1 MAHTLY
7 ITATEARSGKSAI
20 ALGLMQLVLGRVR
33 RPAVFRPIIT
43 SPDPARPDHD
53 IELLSSCFHLD
64 TPYADTFACTL
75 EEARE
80 LINEGQSAVLM
91 DKILRAYK
99 SLEARYDFILCEG
112 TDFMGKDAAFEYDLN
127 ADIAANLGAPVLLV
141 TSGVNRSSR
150 EAQSAI
156 QSGLD
161 LMADKGV
168 QVVAVMVNMATMSE
182 ADARALQARFAPPA
196 PAPAEESGTRGR
208 DREGVPGPDEEAPPL
223 VFVLP
228 ALAALG
234 KPSIRDVARWL
245 KAAVLHG
252 GDHLGALV
260 DNEVIAAMQVGN
272 FLDYLQDGSLIITP
286 GDRADILLASL
297 AARLSSAYPD
307 IAGVLLTGGIPLSP
321 SVRRLIQGWPALP
334 LPVLA
339 VREATLPTV
348 QALGELHGRIEPDDE
363 RKIHTALGH
372 FERHVDIEALGRR
385 IVTPSPRMT
394 PLMFQFQIMEQ
405 ARRRRMRI
413 VLPEGGE
420 DRILRA
426 ADILLQRGVADIIL
440 LGDADRIGLRV
451 RDLGLDLEKAR
462 ILQPDLSPDF
472 EDYAA
477 TYHKLRKHKGVSL
490 DEARERMTDATYF
503 GTMMV
508 YKGQAD
514 GLVSGAVNTT
524 AHTVRPALEFIK
536 TKPGYSI
543 VSSVFFMCL
552 KDRVLTFGDCAI
564 NPDPTAAELA
574 DIAVNS
580 AETSRIFG
588 LEPRVAMLSYST
600 GTSGHGADVDKVAE
614 ATRLA
619 RAHEPDLP
627 LTGPIQYDAA
637 IDPETARTKMPGDPV
652 AGRATVFIFPDLN
665 TGNNTYKA
673 VQRAAGAV
681 AIGPVLQ
688 GLRKPVN
695 DLSRGATV
703 ADIVNTV
710 AITAVQAQAAGDNQ
724 ESA

>member
-7 ITATEARSGKSAI
+7 ITATETRSGKSAI

-33 RPAVFRPIIT
+33 RPAVFRPII
-43 SPDPARPDHD
+43 SSADPARPDHD
-53 IELLSSCFHLD
+53 IDLLTSCFHLD
-64 TPYADTFACTL
+64 TPYDDTFACTL

-80 LINEGQSAVLM
+80 LINEGQSGVLM

-99 SLEARYDFILCEG
+99 ALEARYDFILCEG

-141 TSGVNRSSR
+141 TSGVDRSGR

-168 QVVAVMVNMATMSE
+168 HVVAVMVNMATMSE
-182 ADARALQARFAPPA
+182 AEAQTLQARFTPPPPA
-196 PAPAEESGTRGR
+196 REDAEP
-208 DREGVPGPDEEAPPL
+208 VALPEEDAPPL

-234 KPSIRDVARWL
+234 KPSIRDVAKWL
-245 KAAVLHG
+245 KAAVVHG
-252 GDHLGALV
+252 GDHQGALV
-260 DNEVIAAMQVGN
+260 DNEVVAAMQVGN
-272 FLDYLQDGSLIITP
+272 FLDYLQDGSLVITP

-307 IAGVLLTGGIPLSP
+307 IAGILLTGGIPLPP

-385 IVTPSPRMT
+385 IVAPSNRMT
-394 PLMFQFQIMEQ
+394 PRMFQFQIMEQ
-405 ARRRRMRI
+405 ARKQRMRV

-426 ADILLQRGVADIIL
+426 AEILLQRDVADIIL

-477 TYHKLRKHKGVSL
+477 TYHELRKHKGISR
-490 DEARERMTDATYF
+490 DEARERMTDVTYF

-514 GLVSGAVNTT
+514 GLVSGSVNTT

-574 DIAVNS
+574 DIAINA

-600 GTSGHGADVDKVAE
+600 GASGKGADVDKVAE

-619 RAHEPDLP
+619 RAHAPGLP

-703 ADIVNTV
+703 PDIVNTV
-710 AITAVQAQAAGDNQ
+710 AITAVQAQAAEGNQ

>member
-43 SPDPARPDHD
+43 SPDPTRPDHD
-53 IELLSSCFHLD
+53 IELLRSCFHLD

-141 TSGVNRSSR
+141 TSGVDRNAR

-168 QVVAVMVNMATMSE
+168 QVVAVMVNMATMNE
-182 ADARALQARFAPPA
+182 ADAHALQARFAPTP
-196 PAPAEESGTRGR
+196 
-208 DREGVPGPDEEAPPL
+208 PGENTPDPDEDAPPL

-245 KAAVLHG
+245 KAAVIHG
-252 GDHLGALV
+252 NDHLGALV
-260 DNEVIAAMQVGN
+260 DNEVVAAMQVGN
-272 FLDYLQDGSLIITP
+272 FLDYLQDGSLVITP

-307 IAGVLLTGGIPLSP
+307 IAGVLLTGGIPLPP
-321 SVRRLIQGWPALP
+321 SVHRLIQGWPALP

-385 IVTPSPRMT
+385 IVAPSPRTT

-462 ILQPDLSPDF
+462 ILQPELSPDF
-472 EDYAA
+472 EDYAV
-477 TYHKLRKHKGVSL
+477 TYHELRKHKGVSL

-514 GLVSGAVNTT
+514 GLVSGSINTT

-600 GTSGHGADVDKVAE
+600 GASGRGADVDKVAE

-619 RAHEPDLP
+619 RAHAPDLL

-703 ADIVNTV
+703 PDIVNTV
-710 AITAVQAQAAGDNQ
+710 AITAVQAQAADDNQ